1 MAEST
6 GDTPIPLKL
15 ETGDNKVPA
24 MVYGETGYTGL
35 VTLGGRVWDDCQKEL
50 RWPRAYH
57 TFKEMSTDS
66 SVHPSLEFVEG
77 KIAEAK
83 WKVRIPKGYEKQLK
97 DKALFLEQQ
106 MDDMD
111 QSWLSYIKQIASF
124 NRYGFAINEIAL
136 RFRNKRFGSNYD
148 DGLVGLKGLPGR
160 SQGSIYKWEWSQ
172 DGRQLL
178 GLWQQVIL
186 PYTGTEV
193 ITENGWDTAR
203 AYEQNRGHTLKFIPR
218 KKFLHFRHNP
228 QNDSPTGQ
236 SPLAGVWTSWK
247 YKTAYQTSE
256 ALGTAQ
262 DANAFKILY
271 LPPDYLTEDADDDR
285 KKSLQMY
292 QRMMTEA
299 HQAKSSG
306 FILPMLTDAE
316 GKRMFDFE
324 IKNISGSKSYDVDKI
339 ISRYSREIQVGLFA
353 DVLSLGGGSGGSYS
367 LSESKVDII
376 DMAVK
381 SKLNEIKDQLNH
393 QLIKTLFEQ
402 NGWPV
407 DITPFFDYELPNQE
421 TLDNKGK
428 YVQRCKAVGMLP
440 VVPQTVNQILRDGG
454 FDYQVPDNMST
465 EELMKILSPIGE
477 QMSSEAGG
485 GMKSGLPSS
494 NGSGIGSSGDSS
506 VSNTENT

>member
-393 QLIKTLFEQ
+393 QLVQTLFEQ
-402 NGWPV
+402 NSWDTSV
-407 DITPFFDYELPNQE
+407 VPFFDYELPNQE
-421 TLDNKGK
+421 TLDNKSK
-428 YVQRCKAVGMLP
+428 AWQRIKAVGLVP
-440 VVPQTVNQILRDGG
+440 VVPSVINQVLKDLGV
-454 FDYQVPDNMST
+454 DYQVPDDATT
-465 EELMKILSPIGE
+465 EELMKLLDPAGTGV
-477 QMSSEAGG
+477 QSESGNG
-485 GMKSGLPSS
+485 LKQGLPSS
-494 NGSGIGSSGDSS
+494 NGMGTGGSGDSS
-506 VSNTENT
+506 ASNSENA